1 MCSDFRAWCRAHT
14 RSIYIYSANL
24 SSKSLF
30 LKLRL
35 HACISPPSAP
45 LLHSLSLS
53 LSVAPTLYSL
63 PPSHGFLTSVHR
75 SLSLSLPIFLPPPP
89 LSLDPRA
96 SIRTD
101 AMCRR
106 PKPNYR
112 QPNPLPSPPLTRCRS
127 GRSVLQRF
135 HGRLKSTRKA
145 YDRYL
150 NKINVTL
157 KIKI

>member
-75 SLSLSLPIFLPPPP
+75 SLSLSPYLFTPTPSVARPARVHPNRRDVSPPETKLSPAEPSPIPPPHPMSFRPFRSAAISRP
-89 LSLDPRA
+89 LEIHSKSLR
-96 SIRTD
+96 SIFEQ
-101 AMCRR
+101 
-106 PKPNYR
+106 N
-112 QPNPLPSPPLTRCRS
+112 
-127 GRSVLQRF
+127 
-135 HGRLKSTRKA
+135 
-145 YDRYL
+145 
-150 NKINVTL
+150 
-157 KIKI
+157 